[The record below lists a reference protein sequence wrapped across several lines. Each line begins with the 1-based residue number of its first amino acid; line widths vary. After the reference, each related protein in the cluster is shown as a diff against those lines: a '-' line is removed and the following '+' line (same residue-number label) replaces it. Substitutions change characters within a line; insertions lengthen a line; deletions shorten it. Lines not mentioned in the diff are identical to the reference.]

1 MALTNTADTYGS
13 VTKTFHWLTALLILT
28 AFPLG
33 LIANG
38 WGQDTSDAL
47 QVKAALF
54 TLHKTVGVLAFFT
67 ALGRILWALTQPRP
81 AHLHPE
87 RRAETFAAELVH
99 WLLYASML
107 IVPLSGWVH
116 HAATTG
122 FAPIWWPFGQS
133 LPFVPVDATVAATA
147 GAMHW
152 LFTKILALSILLHV
166 AGALK
171 HHLIDR
177 DATLRRMLPGRVSAA
192 APVRARHGV
201 APLAAALL
209 IYVAAGA
216 GALALVPARDGTAP
230 QLQAV
235 ASDWQVEE
243 GSLGLTVRQMGS
255 DVTGGFDDWTA
266 AIAFDP
272 ATGTGDVTVTIAIS
286 SLRLGSVTSQ
296 AMGADFFDAGSHPT
310 ATFTAAIRP
319 DGDAYLAEGT
329 LDLKGA
335 TVPLSLPFTLT
346 LDGDTARMEGEAT
359 LDRRAFQIGMGQDDR
374 TLGYE
379 VLVPVT
385 LTARRGENG

>member
-1 MALTNTADTYGS
+1 MALTNTADAYGS

-38 WGQDTSDAL
+38 WAQDTSDAL
-47 QVKAALF
+47 GVKATLF
-54 TLHKTVGVLAFFT
+54 TLHKTAGVMAFFT
-67 ALGRILWALTQPRP
+67 ALARILWALTQPRP
-81 AHLHPE
+81 VHLHPE
-87 RRAETFAAELVH
+87 RRVETFAAEMVH

-133 LPFVPVDATVAATA
+133 LPFVPEDATVAATA

-152 LFTKILALSILLHV
+152 LFTKILAASILLHV

-177 DATLRRMLPGRVSAA
+177 DATLQRMLPGRVAA
-192 APVRARHGV
+192 GAPARARHGV
-201 APLAAALL
+201 TPFAAALL

-216 GALALVPARDGTAP
+216 GALALVPSRDGTVP

-235 ASDWQVEE
+235 ASDWQVEQ
-243 GSLGLTVRQMGS
+243 GTLGLTVRQMGS
-255 DVTGGFDDWTA
+255 DVSGRFDDWTA
-266 AIAFDP
+266 AISFD
-272 ATGTGDVTVTIAIS
+272 AGTGLGEVTVTVAIP
-286 SLRLGSVTSQ
+286 SLSLGSVTDQ
-296 AMGADFFDAGSHPT
+296 AMEPAFFNAEAHPT
-310 ATFTAAIRP
+310 ATFAADIRP
-319 DGDAYLAEGT
+319 DGDAYIAEGT
-329 LDLKGA
+329 LELKGA
-335 TVPLSLPFTLT
+335 TMPVTLPFTLT
-346 LDGDTARMEGEAT
+346 LEGDLARMEGEAV
-359 LDRRAFQIGMGQDDR
+359 LDRRAFDIGVGQDDR

-379 VLVPVT
+379 VVVPVT
-385 LTARRGENG
+385 LAARRAENG

>member
-1 MALTNTADTYGS
+1 MALSNTADAYGS

-33 LIANG
+33 MIANG
-38 WGQDTSDAL
+38 WAQDTSDAL
-47 QVKAALF
+47 GVKATLF

-81 AHLHPE
+81 APLHPD
-87 RRAETFAAELVH
+87 RRAETFLAELVH

-133 LPFVPVDATVAATA
+133 LPFVPVDTAVAEAA

-152 LFTKILALSILLHV
+152 LFTKILAASILLHV

-171 HHLIDR
+171 HHLIDG
-177 DATLRRMLPGRVSAA
+177 DATLRRMLPGRVRAGARAGGRHGLVPFAA
-192 APVRARHGV
+192 AV
-201 APLAAALL
+201 L

-216 GALALVPARDGTAP
+216 GALALVPARNGALP

-235 ASDWQVEE
+235 ASVWQVEQ

-255 DVTGGFDDWTA
+255 KVEGGFEDWTA

-272 ATGTGDVTVTIAIS
+272 DTGMGEVTVTIAIP
-286 SLRLGSVTSQ
+286 SLTLGSVTSQ
-296 AMGADFFDAGSHPT
+296 AMGVDFFNADAHPT
-310 ATFTAAIRP
+310 ATFTADIRP
-319 DGDAYLAEGT
+319 EGDGFIAEGT
-329 LDLKGA
+329 LGLKGA
-335 TVPLSLPFTLT
+335 TMPVTLSFTLT
-346 LDGDTARMEGEAT
+346 LDGDVAQMQGEAL
-359 LDRRAFQIGMGQDDR
+359 LDRRNFDIGMGQDER

-379 VLVPVT
+379 VVVPVT
-385 LTARRGENG
+385 LTARRGGKA

>member
-1 MALTNTADTYGS
+1 MALTNTADRYGS

-38 WGQDTSDAL
+38 WSQDTSDAL
-47 QVKAALF
+47 GVKATLF

-81 AHLHPE
+81 APLHPD

-133 LPFVPVDATVAATA
+133 LPFVPVDAALAETA

-152 LFTKILALSILLHV
+152 LFTKILAASILLHV

-177 DATLRRMLPGRVSAA
+177 DATLRRMLPGRVTAG
-192 APVRARHGV
+192 APGRVRHGV
-201 APLAAALL
+201 VPFAAAIL
-209 IYVAAGA
+209 IYAAAGA
-216 GALALVPARDGTAP
+216 GAVALVPAREGAVP
-230 QLQAV
+230 QLDAI
-235 ASDWQVEE
+235 ASDWQVEQ
-243 GSLGLTVRQMGS
+243 GSLGLTVRQMGAE
-255 DVTGGFDDWTA
+255 VAGGFAEWTA

-272 ATGTGDVTVTIAIS
+272 ATGTGEVTVTIAIS
-286 SLRLGSVTSQ
+286 SLTLGSVTSQ
-296 AMGADFFDAGSHPT
+296 AMGSDFFNTDAHPT
-310 ATFTAAIRP
+310 ATFTAVIRP
-319 DGDAYLAEGT
+319 EGDAFVAEGT

-335 TVPLSLPFTLT
+335 TMPVTLPFTLT
-346 LDGDTARMEGEAT
+346 LDGDVAQTQGEAV
-359 LDRRAFQIGMGQDDR
+359 LDRRAFDIGMGQDER

-379 VLVPVT
+379 VVVPVA
-385 LTARRGENG
+385 LTARRGEIG

>member
-1 MALTNTADTYGS
+1 MALTNTADAYGS

-38 WGQDTSDAL
+38 WAQDTSDAL
-47 QVKAALF
+47 GVKATLF

-81 AHLHPE
+81 TPLHPE
-87 RRAETFAAELVH
+87 RRDETFLAELVH

-122 FAPIWWPFGQS
+122 FAPIWWPFDQS
-133 LPFVPVDATVAATA
+133 LPFVPVDETVAATA

-152 LFTKILALSILLHV
+152 LFTKILAASILLHV

-171 HHLIDR
+171 HHLFDR
-177 DATLRRMLPGRVSAA
+177 DATLRRMLPGRVRAA

-201 APLAAALL
+201 VPFAAAVL
-209 IYVAAGA
+209 IYVAAGV

-235 ASDWQVEE
+235 ASDWQVEQ
-243 GSLGLTVRQMGS
+243 GSLGLTVRQMGAE
-255 DVTGGFDDWTA
+255 VAGGFEDWTA

-272 ATGTGDVTVTIAIS
+272 DTGTGDVTVTVAIP
-286 SLRLGSVTSQ
+286 SLTLGSVTSQ
-296 AMGADFFDAGSHPT
+296 AMGADFFNAETHPT
-310 ATFTAAIRP
+310 ATFTADIRP
-319 DGDAYLAEGT
+319 EGEAFIAEGT

-335 TVPLSLPFTLT
+335 TMPVTLPFTLT
-346 LDGDTARMEGEAT
+346 LDGDVARMEGEAV
-359 LDRRAFQIGMGQDDR
+359 LDRRSFDIGMGQDDR

-379 VLVPVT
+379 VVVPVT